1 MSPIRISPEIEV
13 YISTD
18 PETLCQTE
26 PTTESKV
33 VGEEVFVLPCGKNQ
47 DYIVR
52 VEGFSNAPGGM
63 VETERL
69 TSGHTKDDITLTTP
83 EDPELSGE
91 LGVTA
96 ITIDGVLYEAMNV
109 ERKTRDERC

>member
-1 MSPIRISPEIEV
+1 MSPIRISPEREV

-18 PETLCQTE
+18 LKRLGQTE
-26 PTTESKV
+26 PTAQSRILR
-33 VGEEVFVLPCGKNQ
+33 EEVYVIPCGKQQ

-52 VEGFSNAPGGM
+52 VDGFSHAPGGI

-69 TSGHTKDDITLTTP
+69 TSGHKKDDITLTTLD
-83 EDPELSGE
+83 DPELSGE

-96 ITIDGVLYEAMNV
+96 VKIDGVLYEATNV
-109 ERKTRDERC
+109 EDDKR

>member
-1 MSPIRISPEIEV
+1 MSPIRISPEREV

-18 PETLCQTE
+18 LETLSQTE
-26 PTTESKV
+26 PTTESRV
-33 VGEEVFVLPCGKNQ
+33 VREEVFVLPCGKNQ

-52 VEGFSNAPGGM
+52 VDGFSHAPGGM

-69 TSGHTKDDITLTTP
+69 TSRHTKDKITLTTLD
-83 EDPELSGE
+83 DPELSGE

-96 ITIDGVLYEAMNV
+96 ITIDGVLYEAINV
-109 ERKTRDERC
+109 EGDNG